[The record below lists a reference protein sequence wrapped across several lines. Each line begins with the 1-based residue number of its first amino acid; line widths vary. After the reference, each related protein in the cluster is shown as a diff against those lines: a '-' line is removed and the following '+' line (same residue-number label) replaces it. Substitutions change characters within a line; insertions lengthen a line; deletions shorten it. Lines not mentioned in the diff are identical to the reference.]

1 MLQYHISDASESLSR
16 EIVLPPGCSKTLYD
30 VDAAVRSHRL
40 HMKITGCKWVAIPLT
55 CDKEKKVYLDLYQ
68 ERKSGGVQGQGQGQG
83 QGQSQG
89 QGQGFGQRQ
98 GFGGREGEGEGEREG
113 EGQGEGAI
121 YCTLRA
127 HSTSHL
133 SSEDVTLSIPSS
145 SPALLSHSTSSSS
158 SFSASFSTPT
168 ASSMHLPIR
177 SPPPV
182 TVTEITVYSE
192 AVLISRT
199 GKPLRVRTMR
209 KGSYVQRNS
218 YSAAVEDHYEYDRG
232 VGGSDS
238 SLENQNPG
246 PSNLR
251 AVSSK
256 SGLESE
262 VGSGS
267 GSLDGDGICPVQ
279 GPLSQMGMDGR
290 DICLYLKEEMKCR
303 RENNRSR
310 SHVMTGISALAED
323 RADNEYIAA
332 AVDRMQFKLES
343 FTLRSRR
350 RYHLMKNVQVGDTLY
365 TDRPQLKW
373 AHLHPILK

>member
-1 MLQYHISDASESLSR
+1 
-16 EIVLPPGCSKTLYD
+16 
-30 VDAAVRSHRL
+30 
-40 HMKITGCKWVAIPLT
+40 MKITGCKWVSIPLT

-68 ERKSGGVQGQGQGQG
+68 ERKSGGGQGQGQV
-83 QGQSQG
+83 
-89 QGQGFGQRQ
+89 FGQRQ
-98 GFGGREGEGEGEREG
+98 EFGGREGEGQG
-113 EGQGEGAI
+113 EGQGEGEGEGAI

-145 SPALLSHSTSSSS
+145 SPALFSHSTSSSS
-158 SFSASFSTPT
+158 SFSASFST

-209 KGSYVQRNS
+209 RGSYVQRNS

-232 VGGSDS
+232 VGGFDS

-251 AVSSK
+251 AVSIK

-267 GSLDGDGICPVQ
+267 HDGDGICPVQ

-310 SHVMTGISALAED
+310 SYVMTGIPALAED

-350 RYHLMKNVQVGDTLY
+350 RYHLMKNVQVGD
-365 TDRPQLKW
+365 
-373 AHLHPILK
+373 IFSCFSV